1 MTGFFFYIYIMEE
14 LRSVCRNPWCKA
26 PFVYTEKDM
35 DIVDGVKVA
44 PKECNKCKSF
54 GGELSGGVT
63 WKDKEYEGSR
73 FDGLPHQIRYKI
85 NKYF

>member
-1 MTGFFFYIYIMEE
+1 MEE

-26 PFVYTEKDM
+26 QFIYTENDM
-35 DIVDGVKVA
+35 DTVDGIKMP

-54 GGELSGGVT
+54 SGELSGGVT

>member
-1 MTGFFFYIYIMEE
+1 MEE
-14 LRSVCRNPWCKA
+14 IKAVCRNPWCKA
-26 PFVYTEKDM
+26 TFTYTEE
-35 DIVDGVKVA
+35 VDGIKVE

-54 GGELSGGVT
+54 NNDTSGGVT

-73 FDGLPHQIRYKI
+73 FDGMPHQIRYKI